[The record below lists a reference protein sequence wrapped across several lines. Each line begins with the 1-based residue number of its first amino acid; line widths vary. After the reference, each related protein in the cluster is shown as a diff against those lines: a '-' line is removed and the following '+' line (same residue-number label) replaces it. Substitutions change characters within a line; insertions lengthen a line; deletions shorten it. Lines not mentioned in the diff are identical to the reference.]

1 MPYLMI
7 TVKVVYDRNIIY
19 LLKRYVQIDYQMSVD
34 KCLINCYHVKNQI
47 LIRTLLGS
55 IVIIIFIIVM
65 TTPNFTNNTLD
76 SVYGLASETPFP
88 RILNVDNTAINSN
101 NDSNK
106 NNNNTSN
113 IAMATS
119 NETSSSL
126 EITTDKKTYKPGEII
141 TITVR
146 NNGKQPLAFPDA
158 ALGLKIENL
167 DTGERFGLMSAQV
180 LTTVEPGQ
188 SQKIEWDQKGN
199 IGNQVIEGSFNAAVT
214 TAPGERFSNISAGT
228 EFQIRK

>member
-1 MPYLMI
+1 MI
-7 TVKVVYDRNIIY
+7 TVKVIYDRNIIY
-19 LLKRYVQIDYQMSVD
+19 LLKRYVQIDCQMSVD
-34 KCLINCYHVKNQI
+34 KCLINCYHGTNQI

-55 IVIIIFIIVM
+55 IVIIIIIIFIIVM
-65 TTPNFTNNTLD
+65 TTPNFTNNTLG
-76 SVYGLASETPFP
+76 SIYELASEMPFP

-101 NDSNK
+101 NGSIK

-113 IAMATS
+113 IAMSTS
-119 NETSSSL
+119 NETSSGL

-167 DTGERFGLMSAQV
+167 DTGERFGLMAAQV

-188 SQKIEWDQKGN
+188 SQKIEWDQKRN
-199 IGNQVIEGSFNAAVT
+199 IGNQVTEGSFNAAVT

>member
-1 MPYLMI
+1 MI

-19 LLKRYVQIDYQMSVD
+19 LLKRYVQIDCQMSVD
-34 KCLINCYHVKNQI
+34 KCLINCYHGKNQI

-55 IVIIIFIIVM
+55 IVIIIFIIIVM
-65 TTPNFTNNTLD
+65 TTPNFTNNTLG

-88 RILNVDNTAINSN
+88 RILNVNNTAINSN

-106 NNNNTSN
+106 NNNNNTSN

-119 NETSSSL
+119 NETSSGL

-167 DTGERFGLMSAQV
+167 DTGERFGLMAVQV

-199 IGNQVIEGSFNAAVT
+199 IGNQVTEGSFNAAVT
-214 TAPGERFSNISAGT
+214 TAPGERSSYISAGT

>member
-1 MPYLMI
+1 MI

-19 LLKRYVQIDYQMSVD
+19 LLKRYVQIDCQMSVD
-34 KCLINCYHVKNQI
+34 KCLIKCCHGKNQI
-47 LIRTLLGS
+47 LIRTLLDS
-55 IVIIIFIIVM
+55 IVIIILIIVM
-65 TTPNFTNNTLD
+65 TTPNFTNNTLG
-76 SVYGLASETPFP
+76 SVYGLASEMPFP

-101 NDSNK
+101 NDSTKN

-119 NETSSSL
+119 NETSSGL

-146 NNGKQPLAFPDA
+146 NNGKQPLSFPDA
-158 ALGLKIENL
+158 TLGLKIENL
-167 DTGERFGLMSAQV
+167 DTGERFGLMAAQV

-199 IGNQVIEGSFNAAVT
+199 IGNQVTEGSFNAAVT
-214 TAPGERFSNISAGT
+214 TAPSERFSNISAGT

>member
-1 MPYLMI
+1 MI
-7 TVKVVYDRNIIY
+7 VILY
-19 LLKRYVQIDYQMSVD
+19 LLKRDVQIDFQMRVD
-34 KCLINCYHVKNQI
+34 KCLIKCCHGKNQI
-47 LIRTLLGS
+47 LIRTLLDS
-55 IVIIIFIIVM
+55 IVIIILIIVM
-65 TTPNFTNNTLD
+65 TTPNFTNNTLG
-76 SVYGLASETPFP
+76 SVYGLASEMPFP
-88 RILNVDNTAINSN
+88 RILNVDNTAINS
-101 NDSNK
+101 

-119 NETSSSL
+119 NETSSGL

-146 NNGKQPLAFPDA
+146 NNGKQPLSFPDA
-158 ALGLKIENL
+158 TLGLKIENL
-167 DTGERFGLMSAQV
+167 DTGERFGLMAAQV

-199 IGNQVIEGSFNAAVT
+199 IGNQVTEGSFNAAVT
-214 TAPGERFSNISAGT
+214 TAPSERFSNISAGT